1 MKILAISDIHNNVAC
16 VRKLRAQEANEYDVI
31 AIAGDIGARAA
42 ADRAGLK
49 NLNRTISG
57 VSA

>member
-1 MKILAISDIHNNVAC
+1 MKAIRIHERGGPEV
-16 VRKLRAQEANEYDVI
+16 LI
-31 AIAGDIGARAA
+31 
-42 ADRAGLK
+42 RAGLK

>member
-1 MKILAISDIHNNVAC
+1 LHFRGAKGG
-16 VRKLRAQEANEYDVI
+16 EYDQQ
-31 AIAGDIGARAA
+31 
-42 ADRAGLK
+42 RAGLK